1 MAAVV
6 VVVFTA
12 KEGLL
17 GRFTVGDLAG
27 FGVAAER
34 RGERGG
40 GGVAGVWARRHTVKD
55 IGGGRLAP
63 DVGAWGGRD
72 GEGVCGSHG
81 GMAIRL
87 SLAAGLG
94 MG

>member
-40 GGVAGVWARRHTVKD
+40 GGVAGVWARRNTVKD
-55 IGGGRLAP
+55 IVGVRLAP